1 MAFARDGEART
12 AYWEEQMP
20 WRLWAAVSAG
30 TFATK
35 SLAILWHS
43 TYAIAENARSSQPLR
58 LGCPSKSNVPIFT
71 SHGERPGLAAQIAA
85 IV

>member
-1 MAFARDGEART
+1 M
-12 AYWEEQMP
+12 
-20 WRLWAAVSAG
+20 AAVSAG

-43 TYAIAENARSSQPLR
+43 TYAITENARSSQPLR